1 MSLEVTV
8 IKIKTVFL
16 IKIMILTVIYI
27 ILTQFIKKI
36 QGRIFFY
43 NPPPWGERNQREGK
57 WGRKSREREG
67 REEGCEMEGKG
78 KVKKR
83 KGKEKSG
90 KKGKMS

>member
-1 MSLEVTV
+1 MVLGET
-8 IKIKTVFL
+8 
-16 IKIMILTVIYI
+16 LTFSVSFCRD
-27 ILTQFIKKI
+27 LNFI

-43 NPPPWGERNQREGK
+43 NSPHPPLRGGKESKGREMGK
-57 WGRKSREREG
+57 KIKGREG
-67 REEGCEMEGKG
+67 REEGSEMEGKG